1 MRVDIEVTSEEVIKR
16 LLRLKPDKSPGTDN
30 MYSRVLKEMA
40 DVISKPLTR
49 LFNKTLQDQV
59 VPSDWRKANV
69 TTIFKKGSKSSASNY
84 RPVSL
89 TSHVCK
95 LLESIIR
102 YSLVAHLSKH
112 TLLNKSQHGF
122 TSGKSC
128 LTNLL
133 KFLEDVTKY
142 IDEGKPVDVIY
153 LDFSKAF
160 DKIPHKRLISKVKA
174 YAIGGKI
181 YGWIEQWLHDRE
193 QRVVVNGQTSEWAK
207 VSSGVPQG
215 SVLGPTLFLMYINDI
230 DERVTSGIL
239 KFADDTKIYTCVQT
253 VEAAMIL
260 QEDLNRLCSWSKDWL
275 MLFNVDKCKCL
286 HFGFN
291 NIEFEYMLG
300 NDTISSCLEEKDLGI
315 TVHHSLQT
323 SSHCANIVKKAN
335 QVLGIIRR
343 TYDDKSKENIVQ
355 LYKSLVRPHLEYC
368 MQAWRPYLQK
378 YIDKFI
384 IYLCVSVSYMY
395 LLQ

>member
-1 MRVDIEVTSEEVIKR
+1 
-16 LLRLKPDKSPGTDN
+16 
-30 MYSRVLKEMA
+30 
-40 DVISKPLTR
+40 
-49 LFNKTLQDQV
+49 
-59 VPSDWRKANV
+59 
-69 TTIFKKGSKSSASNY
+69 
-84 RPVSL
+84 
-89 TSHVCK
+89 
-95 LLESIIR
+95 
-102 YSLVAHLSKH
+102 
-112 TLLNKSQHGF
+112 
-122 TSGKSC
+122 
-128 LTNLL
+128 
-133 KFLEDVTKY
+133 
-142 IDEGKPVDVIY
+142 
-153 LDFSKAF
+153 
-160 DKIPHKRLISKVKA
+160 
-174 YAIGGKI
+174 
-181 YGWIEQWLHDRE
+181 
-193 QRVVVNGQTSEWAK
+193 
-207 VSSGVPQG
+207 
-215 SVLGPTLFLMYINDI
+215 MYINDI

-368 MQAWRPYLQK
+368 VQAWRPYLQK
-378 YIDKFI
+378 DIDNIEKVQRRATKMI
-384 IYLCVSVSYMY
+384 NGLSQLSYEERLKRTNLMTLELRRLRAD
-395 LLQ
+395 LLEKSIR